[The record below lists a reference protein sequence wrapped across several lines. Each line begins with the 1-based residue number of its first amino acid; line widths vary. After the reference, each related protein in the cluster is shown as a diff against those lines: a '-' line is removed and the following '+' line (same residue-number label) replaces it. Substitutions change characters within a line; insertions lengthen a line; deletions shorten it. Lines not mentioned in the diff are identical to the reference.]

1 MYTFRFTSQL
11 SKAALVLGLALQ
23 GAASHAGCGPVS
35 TTYLGTVC
43 WTASSFCPQGYSP
56 AEGQILQVSANAALY
71 SLLGATYGGN
81 AVTSF
86 ALPDLRG
93 RTAVNWSWPEASA
106 LPVGLSSSG
115 SAPTPTR
122 GAAMVTLTA
131 NMMPAHDHVADISG
145 VPVTGALKVSSTS
158 DSISPVGNYVG
169 ASLNPNV
176 KTYASSGTLGDMKP
190 GIVSGALTGAGQ
202 TTPSGNS
209 STFDVR
215 SPRLITT
222 ACILTSAGALYPPRP

>member
-1 MYTFRFTSQL
+1 MYNFRFISQL
-11 SKAALVLGLALQ
+11 SKAALVLGLACQ

-35 TTYLGTVC
+35 TTFLGTVC
-43 WTASSFCPQGYSP
+43 WTAASFCPQGYSP
-56 AEGQILQVSANAALY
+56 AEGQILQASANPALY

-93 RTAVNWSWPEASA
+93 RTAVNWSWSEASSTGPA
-106 LPVGLSSSG
+106 
-115 SAPTPTR
+115 PTR
-122 GAAMVTLTA
+122 GASTATLTA
-131 NMMPAHDHVADISG
+131 NMIPAHNHTADVSG
-145 VPVTGALKVSSTS
+145 VPVTGALKVSSASNTVT
-158 DSISPVGNYVG
+158 PVGNYVG

-176 KTYASSGTLGDMKP
+176 KTYASAGTLGDMKSD
-190 GIVSGALTGAGQ
+190 IVSGALTGAGQ
-202 TTPSGNS
+202 TAPSGNS
-209 STFDVR
+209 SSFDVR